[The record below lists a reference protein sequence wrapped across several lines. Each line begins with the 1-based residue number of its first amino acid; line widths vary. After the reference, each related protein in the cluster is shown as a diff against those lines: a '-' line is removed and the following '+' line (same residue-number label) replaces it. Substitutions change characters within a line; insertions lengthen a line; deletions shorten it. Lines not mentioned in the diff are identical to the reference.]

1 MSSQQ
6 GYILDLPIRLDWSE
20 MDLFGHV
27 NNVAYF
33 KYVQAARVNYLGNI
47 GVNTANPDNKLSFV
61 LAHSSCNYKQPL
73 YFPGEIIVKT
83 KTDWVKNSS
92 MQLNHTIYNEKR
104 EVCAE
109 AIDIIV
115 LFDYATHAKVNIPQE
130 MREKVTGNN

>member
-1 MSSQQ
+1 MSFE
-6 GYILDLPIRLDWSE
+6 LDLLIRLDWSE

-33 KYVQAARVNYLGNI
+33 KYVQAARVNYLEAI
-47 GVNTANPDNKLSFV
+47 GINTADPDNKLSFV

-92 MQLNHTIYNEKR
+92 MQLNHTIYNEKK

-115 LFDYATHAKVNIPQE
+115 LFDYATHSKVSISQE
-130 MREKVTGNN
+130 IREKATGAIK